1 MKKILNLISRV
12 LLPVTM
18 ILNLFGEGDLVN
30 TTVGYRNTNNGTT
43 QAFDSSYTLE
53 PGLKTYY
60 DTELL
65 ENSREK
71 RIYAQFGMRQ
81 PLPKNRGKTVEWRK
95 WKTLPPALK
104 ALVEGVNPKGRKMGE
119 IAITKTIS
127 QHGDY
132 VEKTDVLDLH
142 FYDNVGQAITEELG
156 SAAAQTMDL
165 LIRNELL
172 TGTNVMVADTIGDN
186 NAVTENSVRWKLTGN
201 SFLTPDMVAQAATKL
216 EADKAPMLDGRY
228 YVGVIHPY
236 AKYDL
241 RKSEYWTEVHEY
253 AAVEEIFNGE
263 IGELHGV
270 RFMTTTNAP
279 IFAPKPLFSDAQ
291 RYLTVASYSGSASD
305 ASATAGVSTAYCIT
319 VDETL
324 TEDIGKALVG
334 RCMLLEQSGANKELL
349 EIAGVSYASKK
360 IYLAKAPTN
369 TPADGN
375 YLNPGEGG
383 GELHGTGKQI
393 AVFASLFFGKDAFG
407 IIDPDGAGLEFIYH
421 DKRVA
426 GGPLELKSTA
436 GYKFEFASKILYE
449 ERLLRLEHLSKY
461 SGTAQDVLDS
471 YEEGY
476 DEQYA

>member
-1 MKKILNLISRV
+1 MKKVLNLISKV

-18 ILNLFGEGDLVN
+18 ILNIFGEGDLVN

-43 QAFDSSYTLE
+43 QAFDGNYTLE

-65 ENSREK
+65 ENTREK
-71 RIYAQFGMRQ
+71 RVFAQFGQRQ

-95 WKTLPPALK
+95 WKTLPPAMK

-142 FYDNVGQAITEELG
+142 YYDNVGQAITEELG

-172 TGTNVMVADTIGDN
+172 TGTNVLIADTVGAN
-186 NAVTENSVRWKLTGN
+186 GTVTENTVRWDLSGEAY
-201 SFLTPDMVAQAATKL
+201 LTPDMVAQVATKM
-216 EADKAPMLDGRY
+216 EADKVPMLDGRY

-241 RKSEYWTEVHEY
+241 RKSDYWTEVHEY

-279 IFAPKPLFSDAQ
+279 IYAPKTLFNDSQ
-291 RYLTVASYSGSASD
+291 RYLTIAAYSGSASD
-305 ASATAGVSTAYCIT
+305 SSATAGVSTAYCIT
-319 VDETL
+319 VSETL
-324 TEDIGKALVG
+324 TEDMGKALVG
-334 RCMLLEQSGANKELL
+334 RSMLLEQSGANKERL

-360 IYLAKAPTN
+360 IYLAAAPIN
-369 TPADGN
+369 TPAEGN

-383 GELHGTGKQI
+383 NEIHTTGKQVG
-393 AVFASLFFGKDAFG
+393 VFASLFFGKDAFG

-436 GYKFEFASKILYE
+436 GYKFEFAAKILYE
-449 ERLLRLEHLSKY
+449 ERLVRLEHLSKY

-471 YEEGY
+471 YEDGY